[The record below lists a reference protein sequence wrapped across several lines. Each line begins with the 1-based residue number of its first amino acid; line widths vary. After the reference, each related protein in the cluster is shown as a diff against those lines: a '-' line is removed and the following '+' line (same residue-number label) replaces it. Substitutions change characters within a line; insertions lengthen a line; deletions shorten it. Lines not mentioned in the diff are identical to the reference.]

1 MFSCIT
7 KHLVLCLQQQ
17 VMKSQDMNTLT
28 KAEEQVMQILWDEK
42 EGFVKDLLQ
51 KFPEPKPAYNTVS
64 TIIRILEKKGFVDHR
79 SFGKSHQ
86 YYPLVSREQYRN
98 ERFSGLMKDYF
109 NNSMK
114 QVLSHFGHSG
124 SLSMKEADEII
135 KIMEELKQKQ
145 ESDE

>member
-1 MFSCIT
+1 
-7 KHLVLCLQQQ
+7 
-17 VMKSQDMNTLT
+17 MNTLT
-28 KAEEQVMQILWDEK
+28 KAEEQVMQILWNEK

-51 KFPEPKPAYNTVS
+51 HFPEPKPAYNTVS

-86 YYPLVSREQYRN
+86 YYPLISREKYRD
-98 ERFSGLMKDYF
+98 ERFAGLMKDYF

-114 QVLSHFGHSG
+114 QVLSHFGRNG

-135 KIMEELKQKQ
+135 AIMEELKLKKTNH
-145 ESDE
+145 E

>member
-1 MFSCIT
+1 MFVASLAK
-7 KHLVLCLQQQ
+7 KHQ
-17 VMKSQDMNTLT
+17 MNTLT
-28 KAEEQVMQILWDEK
+28 KAEEQVMQILWDMG

-86 YYPLVSREQYRN
+86 YFPLMSREQYRN
-98 ERFSGLMKDYF
+98 ERFSSLMKNYF

-114 QVLSHFGHSG
+114 QVLSHFGNSG
-124 SLSMKEADEII
+124 SLNLKEADEII
-135 KIMEELKQKQ
+135 QLMEEIKQKGGK
-145 ESDE
+145 DE